1 MLDLADVVVLTIVV
15 SAVIAYFVEKAY
27 NAIVK
32 KAKELSRER
41 KEFKQMEVTRY
52 EEFRAKKCVVKNR

>member
-1 MLDLADVVVLTIVV
+1 MLDLADVVVLIIVV

-41 KEFKQMEVTRY
+41 KEFKRTEQARY
-52 EEFRAKKCVVKNR
+52 EEFCAKNA